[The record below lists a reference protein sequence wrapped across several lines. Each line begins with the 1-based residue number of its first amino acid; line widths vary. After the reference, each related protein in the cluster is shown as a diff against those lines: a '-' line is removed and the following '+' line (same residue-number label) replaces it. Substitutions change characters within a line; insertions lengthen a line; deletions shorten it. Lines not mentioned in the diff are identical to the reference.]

1 MRNRQQGLSLI
12 RLILVSIV
20 LVVVVIFSL
29 KLVPAYVQQYTIT
42 KIFRQ
47 IVQNPE
53 FANATAADVRAAFGR
68 QVSIDSVSAIGPGD
82 LNISRDAGK
91 LVIEAQYQV
100 TIPLVANI
108 SLLVDFKASSR

>member
-12 RLILVSIV
+12 GLILVSIV
-20 LVVVVIFSL
+20 LVVVAIFSL
-29 KLVPAYVQQYTIT
+29 KLVPAYIQQYTIT

-53 FANATAADVRAAFGR
+53 FANATAADVRAAFNR
-68 QVSIDSVSAIGPGD
+68 QVSIDSVSAISSGD
-82 LNISRDAGK
+82 LDISRDAGQ

-100 TIPLVANI
+100 TIPLAANV

>member
-12 RLILVSIV
+12 GLILVSIV

-29 KLVPAYVQQYTIT
+29 KLVPAYLQQYTIT

-53 FANATAADVRAAFGR
+53 FANATAADVRAAFSR
-68 QVSIDSVSAIGPGD
+68 QVSVDSVSAIGPGD
-82 LNISRDAGK
+82 LAISRDAGQ

-100 TIPLVANI
+100 TIPLAANV